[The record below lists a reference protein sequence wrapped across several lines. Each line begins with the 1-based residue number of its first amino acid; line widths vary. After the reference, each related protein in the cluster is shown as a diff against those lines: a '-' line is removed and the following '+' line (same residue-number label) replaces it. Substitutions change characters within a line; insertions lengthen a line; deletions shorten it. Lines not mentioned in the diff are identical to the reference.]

1 MFLHV
6 FNGHVKDG
14 TSVLMWSIMFSWGQH
29 WVCITLCHCRSVP
42 LESGVNWEGK
52 MEELSEIIT
61 GFSGRE
67 ISKLAISWQVQTIM
81 CLLTAELT
89 KRGMRGK
96 RDIINNVNIII
107 IHCPCSV
114 VWNIAVVMT
123 QQIMKCLLLHVIHC
137 DSHIIHSVVN
147 SWLSFI

>member
-1 MFLHV
+1 M
-6 FNGHVKDG
+6 
-14 TSVLMWSIMFSWGQH
+14 
-29 WVCITLCHCRSVP
+29 
-42 LESGVNWEGK
+42 ESGVNWEGK

-114 VWNIAVVMT
+114 V
-123 QQIMKCLLLHVIHC
+123 
-137 DSHIIHSVVN
+137 
-147 SWLSFI
+147 